1 MVTHGNRLEE
11 EVFDFVRESEEAALG
26 KAAETVGEFLPVEV
40 PVVSELIEGILEFTE
55 AVLKTQREFAQRIL
69 EQTRNAVDHQ
79 DQAEGD
85 RPGAEIQDNESVQGA
100 SGSSGDAAGKA
111 EREGSALGHRLTRGV
126 WEWVATAGN
135 ELDMASSTSRLTA
148 PDQ

>member
-69 EQTRNAVDHQ
+69 EQTRNVTTRTKPKATGPARRSRTTRASKGPQAVRVT
-79 DQAEGD
+79 
-85 RPGAEIQDNESVQGA
+85 RPAKQSVR
-100 SGSSGDAAGKA
+100 AA
-111 EREGSALGHRLTRGV
+111 
-126 WEWVATAGN
+126 
-135 ELDMASSTSRLTA
+135 
-148 PDQ
+148 P